1 MSCSFRTCS
10 AWNGATARHLHHSGL
25 VAEPGLGAELVLL
38 WNTDMKGHAES
49 RASPTFS
56 SQPRPQDRTGGSAL
70 PQHHQCFPAACGGG
84 IPERPDP
91 WGCKDIWKPCTTDQ
105 LCGPRVEHRGSHS
118 QSHVHGENCRKD
130 SAWHMVPD
138 PKIKLIHPN
147 IKYVQRKYI
156 QARSG
161 VVVVG

>member
-1 MSCSFRTCS
+1 MLR
-10 AWNGATARHLHHSGL
+10 AERAPHSPL
-25 VAEPGLGAELVLL
+25 SPG
-38 WNTDMKGHAES
+38 H
-49 RASPTFS
+49 
-56 SQPRPQDRTGGSAL
+56 RTGQGVRL
-70 PQHHQCFPAACGGG
+70 FPTTHQCFPADCGGG
-84 IPERPDP
+84 TPERPDP

-105 LCGPRVEHRGSHS
+105 LCGPRVEHWGSHS

-138 PKIKLIHPN
+138 PKIKLIHPS

-161 VVVVG
+161 VVVSESETLQPPTSDLLGERAWRGKSYSSM